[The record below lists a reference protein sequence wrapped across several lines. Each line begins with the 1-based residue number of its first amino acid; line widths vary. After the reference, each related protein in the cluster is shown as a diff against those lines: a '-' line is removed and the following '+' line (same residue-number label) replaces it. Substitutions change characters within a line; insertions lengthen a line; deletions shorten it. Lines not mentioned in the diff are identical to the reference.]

1 MDILVTVKHQK
12 LKITSNYKP
21 IVGGSQKF
29 VRFAF
34 SLDEDWKALTVFAQF
49 TQNGIAYNQ
58 YLDENSCCYL
68 PSEIGEGT
76 CTLMLYGTG
85 GETIGTSNYET
96 LSINRNNLVE
106 DAQST
111 EITQSLYQQLVNIV
125 NNYTMST
132 DRIQAQIDL
141 KADITALSAE
151 TARATAA
158 ENSLQNQVSL
168 KASQADVDAIDSR
181 VEALETGSAIA
192 AAIDASVQ
200 AEINELLESGALA
213 NLVVED
219 GSITREKV
227 GSDIEEVLQKAES
240 AMQPNIYDPLGYGS
254 RTVPIDPYSFAQA
267 QDTAVK
273 TAIKQTESYAVTDTA
288 VTNTTSNYTGLNSA
302 LGGVLNRAELY
313 TNGMLAEY
321 SPINVIITPELPETG
336 ADRTFY
342 LVPKESGDGYEK
354 YWYITDENG
363 VPKWDNFGSS
373 STLVVD
379 TLPLVGD
386 PDIDYIL
393 ASNDSYQYFKY
404 IGSRWC
410 LIAGSN
416 YTIITFPNDIS
427 NEDVYFGEGSP
438 ESGVDYGKE
447 NYLDTLTMGLYV
459 NGSSTPTLLVAN
471 PSDNKDY
478 YILDSNN
485 TWGHFRYFLSAFKR
499 IGADSFSKEEIETI
513 IDDAASP
520 LETRLSTAE
529 SAVSNLRTDFN
540 NLANMVKDVTIN
552 ASGDV
557 LTITYADDSTSTV
570 QIDTGM
576 TIGAVRYNE
585 NDDYYIRFYDNND
598 REIEDLAVYV
608 PGGGG
613 GGGGATSGNA
623 FITRVTSASV
633 QTIHGDDCI
642 IIYEFTA
649 TDASGDLTGAG
660 TGTLIVNGIAV
671 ENGFSVSQGRNSIDI
686 SDYLAV
692 GDNTV
697 KISVSVDTGGET
709 NTVATK
715 TWSVNSINM
724 YFTWNYLDSQI
735 NVSAVTDYFTPYGAL
750 SKTIYTFLDVEP
762 IGFKPYIIDALPQTT
777 DEDFDADGNY
787 FVGNNGEYT
796 HYVYDSD
803 NSQFVTANGT
813 LFDVTTTTR
822 SGVQQALTIPMQT
835 HGSHT
840 VVRYMTGNVNGVII
854 TTAQQVHDMVFA
866 VSGDSAPIIAT
877 SFNTATMTQ
886 YNTEQIPI
894 VVYDPANTTTTVR
907 LYEDGTLVS
916 TWTGID
922 RTLHYWN
929 YSPTTYGT
937 KTLEIVCG
945 TTTKT
950 IVIEVEEL
958 QIDAEEVSGY
968 DFRFKASEMATNA
981 AVRAWANNYTPVGSN
996 TPQTVDMTF
1005 SPNFDWVNGGLHTE
1019 EDENGRLRQYLAVRA
1034 GTYIDVNYPLFGNAY
1049 DPKQHGK
1056 NFKFIFKAVNCR
1068 TYDAQVLSCMDTSAT
1083 ANGVGL
1089 VLTANEGTLTTVN
1102 ETVKT
1107 YYCKDSY
1114 IEFEFNIHPDTEH
1127 PYLQIWMDG
1136 TPDSTKLYTSEGESM
1151 QQVAPAN
1158 IRIGS
1163 PNCDVYIYMIKA
1175 YPVYMSNDNEVS
1187 NFIMDAPN
1195 ANEMVDRYERN
1206 DVLNESGEVDWQK
1219 LAQKNPDLHVL
1230 LLDLNRMTTGK
1241 KDNAVAYSVRHI
1253 CNKLGQSFNFT
1264 VNNVQVTVQGTS
1276 SVGYLESA
1284 GNMDLNFKAGR
1295 TFTSDNVSYTTGAI
1309 QYDDGTTSTKGY
1321 SMTADSIPVDYLNV
1335 KVNVASSE
1343 NANNACNADWYNTYQ
1358 PWRSYARRKNSKARD
1373 TIEFIPG
1380 VVFIRDRSGNLFTDT
1395 SGYHL
1400 YGICDIGN
1408 SKKNT
1413 KVFHDTTN
1421 PLACC
1426 VEVSNNTS
1434 LPCLMATKTYTWNA
1448 DNEATIME
1456 LDPESGEMKEQ
1467 KVFEFRYEGDMVN
1480 EAMTA
1485 WDRFVSFM
1493 YDNNPNLAT
1502 NEALP
1507 SPVTFGN
1514 YTFRGS
1520 GTYDT
1525 SAYDSEEYDVIYLY
1539 GYGLPADYGYN
1550 ASDYVTDTTGS
1561 STCYYYINYSNNQIY
1576 SSNGTAWSSV
1586 GTLTWTAD
1594 ANSVLAGT
1602 TVGTYAGTY
1611 TTDSFNY
1618 RMAYLLAHCEEYM
1631 VMDPVIYHFIVIESF
1646 LMTDNVAKNTFWSS
1660 DDLVHW
1666 EPSKAYDMDTSL
1678 GNDRLIVVL
1687 KPSLIYGETQET
1699 DNAKEDYIFNHLQRL
1714 SEKDAS

>member
-34 SLDEDWKALTVFAQF
+34 TLDEDWKELTVFAQF

-58 YLDENSCCYL
+58 YLNDDNCCYL
-68 PSEIGEGT
+68 PSEIVEGK

-96 LSINRNNLVE
+96 LSIDRNILVA

-111 EITQSLYQQLVNIV
+111 EISQSLYQQLVNIV

-141 KADITALSAE
+141 KADISALSAE

-158 ENSLQNQVSL
+158 ESSLQNQVSA

-192 AAIDASVQ
+192 AAIDAAVQ

-313 TNGMLAEY
+313 TNGMLADY
-321 SPINVIITPELPETG
+321 SPINVVITDELPETG
-336 ADRTFY
+336 AERTFY

-379 TLPLVGD
+379 ALPLVGD

-416 YTIITFPNDIS
+416 YTIITFPNGIS

-459 NGSSTPTLLVAN
+459 NGSSTPTLLVVN

-478 YILDSNN
+478 YILDSND

-513 IDDAASP
+513 IDDATSP

-613 GGGGATSGNA
+613 GGGSTSGNA
-623 FITRVTSASV
+623 YITRVTPSTV
-633 QTIHGDDCI
+633 QTIHGDECVI
-642 IIYEFTA
+642 TYEFTA

-660 TGTLIVNGIAV
+660 TGTLLVNGIAV
-671 ENGFSVSQGRNSIDI
+671 ENGFSVSQGRNTIRID
-686 SDYLAV
+686 DYLSV
-692 GDNTV
+692 GDNAV

-709 NTVATK
+709 NSVATK

-724 YFTWNYLDSQI
+724 YFTWQYLDSQI
-735 NVSAVTDYFTPYGAL
+735 NVSAVTDYYTPYGAL
-750 SKTIYTFLDVEP
+750 SKSIYTFIDVNP
-762 IGFKPYIIDALPQTT
+762 IGFKPYIVDALPQTT
-777 DEDFDADGNY
+777 DDDFDPDGNY
-787 FVGNNGEYT
+787 FLNDDGTYT

-803 NSQFVTANGT
+803 NSQYITADGR

-835 HGSHT
+835 HGSHA
-840 VVRYMTGNVNGVII
+840 VVRYMTGNVNGVTI
-854 TTAQQVHDMVFA
+854 TASQQVHDMVFA
-866 VSGDSAPIIAT
+866 VSGETAPIIAT

-886 YNTEQIPI
+886 YNTVQIPI
-894 VVYDPANTTTTVR
+894 VVYDPANTSTTVK
-907 LYEDGTLVS
+907 LYEDNNLVS
-916 TWTGID
+916 TWTGVD

-937 KTLEIVCG
+937 KVLEIECG
-945 TTTKT
+945 ETKKT
-950 IVIEVEEL
+950 ISIEVEEL
-958 QIDAEEVSGY
+958 EIATEEVSGY
-968 DFRFKASEMATNA
+968 DFRFKASEMATNS
-981 AVRAWANNYTPVGSN
+981 AVREWSNTYTPVGSN
-996 TPQTVDMTF
+996 VPQTVDMTF

-1034 GTYIDVNYPLFGNAY
+1034 GTYIDVNYNLFSQAY
-1049 DPKQHGK
+1049 DPKQYGK

-1068 TYDAQVLSCMDTSAT
+1068 TYDAQVLSCMDNSLNN
-1083 ANGVGL
+1083 NGVGL
-1089 VLTANEGTLTTVN
+1089 VLTANEGTLSTVN
-1102 ETVKT
+1102 EDVTT

-1151 QQVAPAN
+1151 QQTSPVN

-1163 PNCDVYIYMIKA
+1163 PNCDVYVYMIKA
-1175 YPVYMSNDNEVS
+1175 YPTYMTNDNELS

-1195 ANEMVDRYERN
+1195 ANEMVDRFERN

-1219 LAQKNPDLHVL
+1219 LARQNPDLHVL
-1230 LLDLNRMTTGK
+1230 LLDMNRMTTGK

-1253 CNKLGQSFNFT
+1253 CNKLGQSFSFT

-1284 GNMDLNFKAGR
+1284 GNMDLNFKNGR

-1321 SMTADSIPVDYLNV
+1321 SMTPNSIPVDYLNV

-1343 NANNACNADWYNTYQ
+1343 NANNACIADWYNTYQ
-1358 PWRSYARRKNSKARD
+1358 PWKSPAKKKNPKARD
-1373 TIEFIPG
+1373 TMEFVPA
-1380 VVFIRDRSGNLFTDT
+1380 VVFIRDRSGNLFKGET
-1395 SGYHL
+1395 SSYHL

-1421 PLACC
+1421 PTACC
-1426 VEVSNNTS
+1426 VEVANNTS
-1434 LPCLMATKTYTWNA
+1434 LPCLMSTKTYTWNS

-1467 KVFEFRYEGDMVN
+1467 KVFEFRYEGDMVDK
-1480 EAMTA
+1480 AMSA

-1493 YDNNPNLAT
+1493 YDYNPNLAT
-1502 NEALP
+1502 NEPL
-1507 SPVTFGN
+1507 SQSVTFGN
-1514 YTFRGS
+1514 YTFKGS

-1525 SAYDSEEYDVIYLY
+1525 SAYDSEDYSVVYLY

-1550 ASDYVTDTTGS
+1550 ASDYVTDTTDGA
-1561 STCYYYINYSNNQIY
+1561 TCYYYINYSNNNIY
-1576 SSNGTAWSSV
+1576 SSNGTAWVSV

-1594 ANSVLAGT
+1594 QGNVLAGT

-1618 RMAYLLAHCEEYM
+1618 RMAYILEHCEEYM
-1631 VMDPVIYHFIVIESF
+1631 IMDPVIYHFIFIESF

-1666 EPSKAYDMDTSL
+1666 EPSKDYD
-1678 GNDRLIVVL
+1678 NDRVL
-1687 KPSLIYGETQET
+1687 SL
-1699 DNAKEDYIFNHLQRL
+1699 
-1714 SEKDAS
+1714 

>member
-1 MDILVTVKHQK
+1 MAVSNITNVEFGNLTMVETEPHYQYDYGQK
-12 LKITSNYKP
+12 LKFTDLSLPSTYEVHFSNEATRGVTYTMIGDSNGVSIPDMMFQSGKP
-21 IVGGSQKF
+21 IYAF
-29 VRFAF
+29 VYLHKGDSDGQTSYVVKIPIRQRAKP
-34 SLDEDWKALTVFAQF
+34 SDYEPTPEEQSALTQA
-49 TQNGIAYNQ
+49 IAAIQ
-58 YLDENSCCYL
+58 EAA
-68 PSEIGEGT
+68 
-76 CTLMLYGTG
+76 
-85 GETIGTSNYET
+85 ETI
-96 LSINRNNLVE
+96 SINQE
-106 DAQST
+106 
-111 EITQSLYQQLVNIV
+111 
-125 NNYTMST
+125 
-132 DRIQAQIDL
+132 
-141 KADITALSAE
+141 
-151 TARATAA
+151 
-158 ENSLQNQVSL
+158 
-168 KASQADVDAIDSR
+168 R
-181 VEALETGSAIA
+181 VEALVADKVE
-192 AAIDASVQ
+192 
-200 AEINELLESGALA
+200 EIFEDPDIGEKIGALSIG
-213 NLVVED
+213 D
-219 GSITREKV
+219 GTIERKKVDSDFEATLEKADNSWQKSETQSV
-227 GSDIEEVLQKAES
+227 PFTQGSWES
-240 AMQPNIYDPLGYGS
+240 IYDPDGYGVI
-254 RTVPIDPYSFAQA
+254 RGINPYSFAQT
-267 QDTAVK
+267 QDTSIERR
-273 TAIKQTESYAVTDTA
+273 IKETGTYEITDSSVTP
-288 VTNTTSNYTGLNSA
+288 NTTTTYTGLNSA
-302 LGGVLNRAELY
+302 LSGVLSKSQQY
-313 TNGMLAEY
+313 SNGVLADY
-321 SPINVIITPELPETG
+321 DPIKVVIVDNGVLPETG
-336 ADRTFY
+336 ANRTFY
-342 LVPKESGDGYEK
+342 LLPKDSGDGYDK
-354 YWYITDENG
+354 WWYIIDENNT
-363 VPKWDNFGSS
+363 PKWDKFGSS
-373 STLVVD
+373 STFVVD
-379 TLPLVGD
+379 ELPSNPNAD
-386 PDIDYIL
+386 ADYIL
-393 ASNDSYQYFKY
+393 ATSDGSYQYYKW
-404 IGSRWC
+404 IDNQWR
-410 LIAGSN
+410 LIAGNN
-416 YTIITFPNDIS
+416 YFIIALPNGVT
-427 NEDVYFGEGSP
+427 NTDVYFGQGSP
-438 ESGVDYGKE
+438 ESGKDYGKTH
-447 NYLDTLTMGLYV
+447 YLDTLTMGLYV
-459 NGSSTPTLLVAN
+459 EMAEMPTLLVSN
-471 PSDNKDY
+471 PSMDKDY
-478 YILDSNN
+478 YILDNNN
-485 TWGHFRYFLSAFKR
+485 TYGHFRYFGSAFHR

-513 IDDAASP
+513 IDEATSP
-520 LETRLSTAE
+520 LETRMSNAE
-529 SAVSNLRTDFN
+529 SGISALRTDFN
-540 NLANMVKDVTIN
+540 NLANLVKDVTIN
-552 ASGDV
+552 TAGDT
-557 LTITYADDSTSTV
+557 LTITYADNSTSTV
-570 QIDTGM
+570 SIDTGLS
-576 TIGAVRYNE
+576 IGAVRYNE

-598 REIEDLAVYV
+598 NELEDLAVYV

-613 GGGGATSGNA
+613 GGGVTSGNA

-750 SKTIYTFLDVEP
+750 SKTVYTFLDVEP
-762 IGFKPYIIDALPQTT
+762 IGFKPYIVDALPQTT

-787 FVGNNGEYT
+787 FVENNGEYT

-907 LYEDGTLVS
+907 LYENGTLVS

-1056 NFKFIFKAVNCR
+1056 NFKFIFKAMNCR

-1253 CNKLGQSFNFT
+1253 CNKLGQSFSFT

-1426 VEVSNNTS
+1426 VEVANNTS

-1539 GYGLPADYGYN
+1539 GYGLPTDYGYS
-1550 ASDYVTDTTGS
+1550 ASDYVTDTTGA

-1586 GTLTWTAD
+1586 GTLTWDAD

-1687 KPSLIYGETQET
+1687 KPSLIYGETQGT
-1699 DNAKEDYIFNHLQRL
+1699 DNAKEN
-1714 SEKDAS
+1714 